1 MKTIATIRKKLKKVK
16 DKEHKIVIAS
26 SALDVIKTECGKWKS
41 LEKECGGS
49 LIGRYVRNICFILYA
64 IRTGYFAHQSFG
76 GVTTDSD
83 YQNKVFDVLS
93 AKYPEANLIYLGD
106 YHLHPMYLPTL
117 SGTDER
123 TCCEILSEPRHQ
135 NIPKLA
141 VILTTY
147 SDGRQVIYPYLAS
160 RNKAGNEHRQIPIAK
175 TTLDVVES
183 NDLSV
188 TKLLK
193 REYVDVDS
201 ITNELSKEIQISDA
215 KAEEVTFLNT
225 FHETPFYQIPV
236 VKERFMEEIDKLK
249 NQFRIGI
256 TPTYADDGIINLE
269 FRVRGTNVHIFF
281 PREYPLN
288 PPTILFGS
296 DESELSEF
304 SSTKNWN
311 SMSSCVD
318 LLEEL
323 FERRE
328 LSWKTVL

>member
-1 MKTIATIRKKLKKVK
+1 MKTIDRLRKKLKRAK
-16 DKEHKIVIAS
+16 DKEHKIVVVN
-26 SALDVIKTECGKWKS
+26 SALDVIKAECDKWKS
-41 LEKECGGS
+41 LEVECSGS
-49 LIGRYVRNICFILYA
+49 LIGRYVKNICFILYA
-64 IRTGYFAHQSFG
+64 IRTGYFARQSFG
-76 GVTTDSD
+76 GVTTDVD
-83 YQNKVFDVLS
+83 YQNKVFDILS

-117 SGTDER
+117 SGTDKR
-123 TCCEILSEPRHQ
+123 TCCEILSDPKHQ

-147 SDGRQVIYPYLAS
+147 LNGRQVIYPYLAS
-160 RNKAGNEHRQIPIAK
+160 RDKAGNERRQISPITKA
-175 TTLDVVES
+175 TLDIVES

-188 TKLLK
+188 KKLLK
-193 REYVDVDS
+193 QEYVGIDF
-201 ITNELSKEIQISDA
+201 ITNELSKEIQISAA
-215 KAEEVTFLNT
+215 KAEEVAFLNT
-225 FHETPFYQIPV
+225 FHETSFYQIPV

-249 NQFRIGI
+249 NQFRISI

-269 FRVRGTNVHIFF
+269 FRARGTNIHIFF

-328 LSWKTVL
+328 LS

>member
-1 MKTIATIRKKLKKVK
+1 MKTIAAIRKKLKRAK
-16 DKEHKIVIAS
+16 DKEHKIVVVN
-26 SALDVIKTECGKWKS
+26 SALDVIKAECSKWKS
-41 LEKECGGS
+41 LEVECSGS
-49 LIGRYVRNICFILYA
+49 LVGRYVKNICFILYA

-83 YQNKVFDVLS
+83 YQNKVFDILS

-106 YHLHPMYLPTL
+106 YHLHPMYLPIL

-147 SDGRQVIYPYLAS
+147 LDSRQVIYPYLAS

-175 TTLDVVES
+175 ATLDIVES

-188 TKLLK
+188 KKLLK
-193 REYVDVDS
+193 QEYVDIDS
-201 ITNELSKEIQISDA
+201 ITKELNKENEFPPA
-215 KAEEVTFLNT
+215 KTEESTFLNT
-225 FHETPFYQIPV
+225 FYETPFYQIPV
-236 VKERFMEEIDKLK
+236 VKKRFMEEIDKLRD
-249 NQFRIGI
+249 QFRVDI
-256 TPTYADDGIINLE
+256 TPTYVEDGIINLE
-269 FRVRGTNVHIFF
+269 FRSGGTNVHIFF

-296 DESELSEF
+296 DENELSEF

-328 LSWKTVL
+328 PS